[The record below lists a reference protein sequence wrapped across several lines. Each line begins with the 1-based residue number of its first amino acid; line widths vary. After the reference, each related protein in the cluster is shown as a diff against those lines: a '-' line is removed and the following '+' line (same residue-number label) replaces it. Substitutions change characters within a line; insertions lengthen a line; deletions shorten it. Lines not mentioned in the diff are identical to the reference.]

1 MAGDK
6 EMGRQI
12 GSVASGGGDVNA
24 NTMHAEG
31 NAAITAN
38 IFEGKSNAYPMVDPG
53 IVAAVSAGAERG
65 SAHNDS
71 LIAKLHTHD
80 IGTLLTNK
88 VITAPPGIIQEQ
100 INFLIGNTDVQNIE
114 RNAVDLS
121 QLLRVEYYEYFA
133 DYLVVKRAAL
143 EPNNQALY
151 IDLVGRLHSK

>member
-6 EMGRQI
+6 EIGRQM
-12 GSVASGGGDVNA
+12 GGNGMNG
-24 NTMHAEG
+24 NTMHVEG
-31 NAAITAN
+31 RAVMTPNTLD
-38 IFEGKSNAYPMVDPG
+38 GKSNTYSMVDPA
-53 IVAAVSAGAERG
+53 IVAAVSAGSERG
-65 SAHNDS
+65 NTQKDS

-114 RNAVDLS
+114 RNANDLS

-151 IDLVGRLHSK
+151 IDLVTRLHSK